1 MLTFKVNTSNT
12 DIEINKITLPGGL
25 IIQRI
30 ARTTGGRTYYSRAWY
45 MRAQVNGRRRWLKL
59 GADLKKAKMKACE
72 IANSLGAG
80 GITAELGFQQSQ
92 VKEPKTHVST
102 LGELIDNIEL
112 STGVFDIAKAST
124 VHEYLG
130 SMKLVVREV
139 AEWKLGRK
147 LEPAEILALPS
158 TYLTASLV
166 RDFRNLRVK
175 GIPDGP
181 GLRSA
186 KMTANTHLR
195 AAQAVLAPSV
205 MDHLRDKGMSIPDFT
220 SFRSSPL
227 FKNLRTVYVMP
238 PAEVI
243 MRVAKGIRDELPTLA
258 NPLYYLAALLALHAG
273 LRRAE
278 IVNAKWAW
286 LDATGHPMIHVRAH
300 EGFTPKGN
308 RGRKVK
314 ISRWLWAE
322 LHKYKNADSEY
333 ILPGT
338 SRSLVDDLLRGLVD
352 WLHIKGISEEKAI
365 HGLRK
370 LFGAFLAGYYDLT
383 IAQRQLGHS
392 TPLITNDFYA
402 GIDHF
407 NYALAKIW
415 EEPDLHGTFEELMAQ
430 VDAANG
436 SKVPEFVESA
446 FGFRRFK

>member
-1 MLTFKVNTSNT
+1 
-12 DIEINKITLPGGL
+12 
-25 IIQRI
+25 
-30 ARTTGGRTYYSRAWY
+30 
-45 MRAQVNGRRRWLKL
+45 
-59 GADLKKAKMKACE
+59 
-72 IANSLGAG
+72 
-80 GITAELGFQQSQ
+80 
-92 VKEPKTHVST
+92 
-102 LGELIDNIEL
+102 
-112 STGVFDIAKAST
+112 
-124 VHEYLG
+124 
-130 SMKLVVREV
+130 
-139 AEWKLGRK
+139 
-147 LEPAEILALPS
+147 
-158 TYLTASLV
+158 
-166 RDFRNLRVK
+166 
-175 GIPDGP
+175 
-181 GLRSA
+181 
-186 KMTANTHLR
+186 
-195 AAQAVLAPSV
+195 
-205 MDHLRDKGMSIPDFT
+205 
-220 SFRSSPL
+220 
-227 FKNLRTVYVMP
+227 
-238 PAEVI
+238 